1 MNSSAERKFVNLRK
15 RLDQLGYKQPLGIE
29 SLPLVEKLFSDLVHT
44 TESLRNAK
52 LSTGKTEKE
61 SRNIDALLE
70 PYRAENAR
78 AVRENN
84 ELHLELLKL
93 KEEKD
98 RVTRELK
105 THIRKLDHDT
115 SDLKFLNNQYVHK
128 VRCLEKDSKAKAER
142 IQQLQEKNMQA
153 VVQTPGGKK
162 RSIPFRRQRM
172 QIDELIPSSSTS
184 AYPVSQPDDPY
195 IADLLMLADGRINEL
210 QEDIIKVKLELENAQ
225 EYIKHLNNQVEERDR
240 EIERLNRTLHGGRPH
255 DVISLEAQNIS
266 NEKLID
272 HLNLQIE
279 YLQESN
285 RTLQEKVEGLQQKKM
300 DATTEVANL
309 SLKNLELCEELTHI
323 DDLAKRMEMDKERV
337 LETADM
343 ELHDA
348 KKELLRQQKIIENL
362 EDIIT
367 KTRREQSE
375 RDFEKDRLRDELSEL
390 KEQNE
395 KMEGLV
401 NFLEEEKIRLQEK
414 MEKMTAADKDLV
426 LELEAMRAKHGVCG
440 RERSPSHLDA
450 FVKSLEEERDYYRQ
464 EAERYKGVRRAA
476 GLDSSPSRSP
486 GRSPRSKVRRV
497 REDRKEKKKNPDLL
511 SVKLKKSIHVTASYF
526 QGGAAESELLRVLK
540 ERDELKAALLDFER
554 HMEEIQNNVK
564 VLSTERDHFKK
575 LFKQVQD
582 ELRLAR
588 SSDLSDD
595 LVNLK
600 EELNRAEIQMQQVT
614 TERDTLMERLKVAQ
628 TSALTDREERRIL
641 DLEISVKSLERERL
655 DLRSQVCLLK
665 ENREAAE
672 EELKVRSAALLQGV
686 EEVTQQR
693 AESNALR
700 LLQEQMEQ
708 SLSDTQH
715 RLSVKMNELHAAHEL
730 IDNLEKRIEELS
742 QQGSKHKEE
751 VSALQK
757 SISALD
763 REKDALQDEVDQK
776 TEKLV
781 VLQEELSKKEKT
793 VEDVRLTVT
802 NMDNALAQLQGALNS
817 REREIGS
824 LRRQL
829 EAGQEELSGLRRD
842 KEITIRENR
851 RLQDDL
857 ATMTRENQA
866 VHVEMEEALHERD
879 ELKMRVH
886 SYISEVSRIEKVMA
900 PQEQENRDLL
910 ERFMTAHS
918 EVEQREQKLQQAE
931 GLNNSIRL
939 ELLSSDTERRHLRD
953 TIGHQEREIQQHT
966 QALQAYDA
974 QVSSLARGMS
984 RLEEELHK
992 AQEEKA
998 ALLSDLASVRELCVK
1013 LDSGKELTARQ
1024 LTSRSMDLERLTGE
1038 LEDVRSEAEL
1048 LKKQL
1053 ASERL
1058 TVRNLE
1064 TLLSSNRHKEFQT
1077 HLTASERES
1086 ELKVLR
1092 DRLTLAD
1099 SKTVEH
1105 SREVSQLRGKVS
1117 QLQTEMDV
1125 LKRQLTS
1132 ERFERER
1139 AVQEMRR
1146 QGLSF
1151 SSLQSSLPLSSS
1163 SSHHHTSPDRSILR
1177 TLNRS
1182 SDKSADR

>member
-1 MNSSAERKFVNLRK
+1 MTSNAERKFVNLRK
-15 RLDQLGYKQPLGIE
+15 RLDQLGYRQPLAIE

-44 TESLRNAK
+44 TESLRNVK
-52 LSTGKTEKE
+52 LSAGKTEKE
-61 SRNIDALLE
+61 SRNLDALLE
-70 PYRAENAR
+70 PYRAENAQV
-78 AVRENN
+78 VRENN

-105 THIRKLDHDT
+105 THIRKLDHQT

-142 IQQLQEKNMQA
+142 IQQLQEKNLQA

-172 QIDELIPSSSTS
+172 QIDELVPPSSTS
-184 AYPVSQPDDPY
+184 SYPVLQPDDPY
-195 IADLLMLADGRINEL
+195 IADLLQLADGRIHEL
-210 QEDIIKVKLELENAQ
+210 QEDIIKVKLDLENAQ
-225 EYIKHLNNQVEERDR
+225 EYIKHLNTQVEERDK
-240 EIERLNRTLHGGRPH
+240 EIERLNRVLQGGRPH
-255 DVISLEAQNIS
+255 DVITLEAQNVS
-266 NEKLID
+266 NEKLIA

-279 YLQESN
+279 HLQETN
-285 RTLQEKVEGLQQKKM
+285 RTLEQKIEGLQQRKKI
-300 DATTEVANL
+300 ASTEVANL

-323 DDLAKRMEMDKERV
+323 DDLAKRLEMDKEHV

-343 ELHDA
+343 ELQET
-348 KKELLRQQKIIENL
+348 KKEILRQQKIIEDL

-367 KTRREQSE
+367 KIRREQSE
-375 RDFEKDRLRDELSEL
+375 GDFEKDRLRDQLVEL

-395 KMEGLV
+395 KMEGLM
-401 NFLEEEKIRLQEK
+401 NFLEDEKIRLQNKVEK
-414 MEKMTAADKDLV
+414 MMAADKDLV
-426 LELEAMRAKHGVCG
+426 LELETMRAKHGVCG
-440 RERSPSHLDA
+440 RERSPSRLDA

-464 EAERYKGVRRAA
+464 EAERYKRARGA
-476 GLDSSPSRSP
+476 GGLDVSP
-486 GRSPRSKVRRV
+486 GRSPTRGRSPKSRV
-497 REDRKEKKKNPDLL
+497 IR
-511 SVKLKKSIHVTASYF
+511 
-526 QGGAAESELLRVLK
+526 GGAAEAELLHLIK
-540 ERDELKAALLDFER
+540 ERDELRAALLDFEK
-554 HMEEIQNNVK
+554 HMEDIQSNVK
-564 VLSTERDHFKK
+564 ALSTEREHFKT
-575 LFKQVQD
+575 LYKQAQ
-582 ELRLAR
+582 
-588 SSDLSDD
+588 DD
-595 LVNLK
+595 LKSARNVDMSADILK
-600 EELNRAEIQMQQVT
+600 LEEEVKRAEVKIEQLT
-614 TERDTLMERLKVAQ
+614 TERDALMERLKVAH
-628 TSALTDREERRIL
+628 TSALTDRQGEERRIL
-641 DLEISVKSLERERL
+641 DLENAVKSLERERL

-672 EELKVRSAALLQGV
+672 EELKVRSAALV
-686 EEVTQQR
+686 HNAEEVAQQR

-708 SLSDTQH
+708 SLSGTQH
-715 RLSVKMNELHAAHEL
+715 RLSVKMNELHAAHEQ
-730 IDNLEKRIEELS
+730 IAKLEERMGELS
-742 QQGSKHKEE
+742 QQSSKHREE
-751 VSALQK
+751 VAVLHK
-757 SISALD
+757 SVSALD

-793 VEDVRLTVT
+793 LADVRLTVT
-802 NMDNALAQLQGALNS
+802 NMDTSLAQLQGALNS
-817 REREIGS
+817 RERETAS

-829 EAGQEELSGLRRD
+829 DASQEELAGLRRD

-857 ATMTRENQA
+857 ATMTRENQT
-866 VHVEMEEALHERD
+866 VHVEMEEALHEKD
-879 ELKMRVH
+879 ELKLRVH
-886 SYISEVSRIEKVMA
+886 SYISEVSRIEKLMA
-900 PQEQENRDLL
+900 SKEQENRDLL
-910 ERFMTAHS
+910 ERFRMAHS
-918 EVEQREQKLQQAE
+918 DVEEREQKLQHAE
-931 GLNNSIRL
+931 GINNSIRL

-953 TIGHQEREIQQHT
+953 TVGHQEREIQQHM
-966 QALQAYDA
+966 QALQAYEA
-974 QVSSLARGMS
+974 QVSSLVRGMS

-1024 LTSRSMDLERLTGE
+1024 LTSKSMDVERVTGE

-1064 TLLSSNRHKEFQT
+1064 TLLSTNRQKEFQT

-1099 SKTVEH
+1099 SKTACQGGVPAPWQ
-1105 SREVSQLRGKVS
+1105 SVSATDRDGRS
-1117 QLQTEMDV
+1117 QKT
-1125 LKRQLTS
+1125 
-1132 ERFERER
+1132 
-1139 AVQEMRR
+1139 
-1146 QGLSF
+1146 
-1151 SSLQSSLPLSSS
+1151 
-1163 SSHHHTSPDRSILR
+1163 
-1177 TLNRS
+1177 
-1182 SDKSADR
+1182 ADH

>member
-1 MNSSAERKFVNLRK
+1 MNNNAERKFLNLRK
-15 RLDQLGYKQPLGIE
+15 RLDQLGYRHPLGIE

-52 LSTGKTEKE
+52 LSAGKTEKE
-61 SRNIDALLE
+61 TRNFDALLE

-98 RVTRELK
+98 RVSRELK
-105 THIRKLDHDT
+105 THIRKLDHQT

-172 QIDELIPSSSTS
+172 QIDDLIPSSSTS
-184 AYPVSQPDDPY
+184 AYPVSQPNDPY
-195 IADLLMLADGRINEL
+195 IADLLLLADGRINEL
-210 QEDIIKVKLELENAQ
+210 QDDIIKVKLDLENAQ
-225 EYIKHLNNQVEERDR
+225 EFIKHLNIQVEERDK
-240 EIERLNRTLHGGRPH
+240 EIERLNRALHGGRPN
-255 DVISLEAQNIS
+255 DVVSLEAQNIS
-266 NEKLID
+266 NEKLIA

-279 YLQESN
+279 YLQETN
-285 RTLQEKVEGLQQKKM
+285 RTLEEKVTGLQQKKK
-300 DATTEVANL
+300 DASSEVANL
-309 SLKNLELCEELTHI
+309 SIKNLELCEELTHI
-323 DDLAKRMEMDKERV
+323 DDLAKRLEMDKEQV

-343 ELHDA
+343 ELQET
-348 KKELLRQQKIIENL
+348 KKHIQRQQKIIEEL

-375 RDFEKDRLRDELSEL
+375 GDFEKDRLRDQLVEL

-414 MEKMTAADKDLV
+414 MEKMMAADKDLV
-426 LELEAMRAKHGVCG
+426 LELETMRAKHGVCG
-440 RERSPSHLDA
+440 RERSPSRLDA

-464 EAERYKGVRRAA
+464 EAERYKRARGV
-476 GLDSSPSRSP
+476 GGPDLSPSRSP
-486 GRSPRSKVRRV
+486 SRGRSPMYKATRGGVAETELVRLV
-497 REDRKEKKKNPDLL
+497 
-511 SVKLKKSIHVTASYF
+511 
-526 QGGAAESELLRVLK
+526 K
-540 ERDELKAALLDFER
+540 ERDELKAALLEFEK
-554 HMEEIQNNVK
+554 HMEDIQSNVK
-564 VLSTERDHFKK
+564 GLSSERDHFKT
-575 LFKQVQD
+575 LFKQAQ
-582 ELRLAR
+582 E
-588 SSDLSDD
+588 DLKLVHSKDMSAD
-595 LVNLK
+595 LLKLK
-600 EELNRAEIQMQQVT
+600 EQIQRAEIRIQQLT
-614 TERDTLMERLKVAQ
+614 SERDTLMERLQVSQ
-628 TSALTDREERRIL
+628 TSALTGQHEEERRIL
-641 DLEISVKSLERERL
+641 DLENAVQSLERERL
-655 DLRSQVCLLK
+655 ELLSQVSLLK

-672 EELKVRSAALLQGV
+672 EELEVRSAALVQNV
-686 EEVTQQR
+686 EEVSHQR
-693 AESNALR
+693 AEANALR
-700 LLQEQMEQ
+700 LLQEQMEH
-708 SLSDTQH
+708 SLSETQH
-715 RLSVKMNELHAAHEL
+715 RLSVKMNELHAAHEQ
-730 IDNLEKRIEELS
+730 IEKLEETIGEMS
-742 QQGSKHKEE
+742 QRGSKHTEE
-751 VSALQK
+751 VAALQK

-781 VLQEELSKKEKT
+781 VLQEECSKKEQT
-793 VEDVRLTVT
+793 LEDIRLTVT
-802 NMDNALAQLQGALNS
+802 NMDISLAQLQGALNS
-817 REREIGS
+817 REREITS

-829 EAGQEELSGLRRD
+829 DACQEELDGLRRN

-851 RLQDDL
+851 RLQEDL

-866 VHVEMEEALHERD
+866 VHVEMEEALHEKD
-879 ELKMRVH
+879 ELKMRIH
-886 SYISEVSRIEKVMA
+886 SYISEVSRIEKMIA
-900 PQEQENRDLL
+900 AKEQENRDLL
-910 ERFMTAHS
+910 DRFRMAHS
-918 EVEQREQKLQQAE
+918 DMEEREQKLQHAE

-939 ELLSSDTERRHLRD
+939 ELLSSDTERRHLRE
-953 TIGHQEREIQQHT
+953 TVGHQGREIQQHT

-984 RLEEELHK
+984 RLEEELHS

-1013 LDSGKELTARQ
+1013 LDSSKELTARQ
-1024 LTSRSMDLERLTGE
+1024 LTSRSMDLERVTGE
-1038 LEDVRSEAEL
+1038 LEDVKSEAEL

-1064 TLLSSNRHKEFQT
+1064 TLLSSNRQKEFQT

-1086 ELKVLR
+1086 DIKVLR

-1099 SKTVEH
+1099 SKTAEH
-1105 SREVSQLRGKVS
+1105 AREVGQLRGKVS
-1117 QLQTEMDV
+1117 QLQTEMDI

-1151 SSLQSSLPLSSS
+1151 SSLDVSS
-1163 SSHHHTSPDRSILR
+1163 SSHHTSPERSILR
-1177 TLNRS
+1177 SLSRS
-1182 SDKSADR
+1182 TDKSAEKSVSFS

>member
-1 MNSSAERKFVNLRK
+1 MNSSVERKFVNLRK
-15 RLDQLGYKQPLGIE
+15 RLDQLGYRQLLGIE

-52 LSTGKTEKE
+52 LSAGKTEKE
-61 SRNIDALLE
+61 SRNFDALLE
-70 PYRAENAR
+70 PYRTENAR
-78 AVRENN
+78 AIRENN
-84 ELHLELLKL
+84 ELHVELLKL

-128 VRCLEKDSKAKAER
+128 VRCMEKDSKAKAER

-172 QIDELIPSSSTS
+172 QIDELIPSSSS
-184 AYPVSQPDDPY
+184 SSYPVSQPDDPY
-195 IADLLMLADGRINEL
+195 VADMLQLADGRIHEL
-210 QEDIIKVKLELENAQ
+210 QEDIIKVKLNLENAQ
-225 EYIKHLNNQVEERDR
+225 EYIKHLNTQVEERDK
-240 EIERLNRTLHGGRPH
+240 EIDRLNRALHGGRPH
-255 DVISLEAQNIS
+255 DVISLEAQNTS
-266 NEKLID
+266 NEKLIS

-279 YLQESN
+279 YLQEAN
-285 RTLQEKVEGLQQKKM
+285 RTLEQKVEGLQQKKK
-300 DATTEVANL
+300 DASSEVANL

-323 DDLAKRMEMDKERV
+323 DDLAKRLEMDKERV

-343 ELHDA
+343 ELLEA
-348 KKELLRQQKIIENL
+348 KKEILRQQKIIEDL
-362 EDIIT
+362 EDILT
-367 KTRREQSE
+367 KTRRVQSE
-375 RDFEKDRLRDELSEL
+375 GDFEKDRLRDELEEL
-390 KEQNE
+390 KQQNQ

-401 NFLEEEKIRLQEK
+401 NFLEEEKIRLQDKVEK
-414 MEKMTAADKDLV
+414 TMTADRDLV
-426 LELEAMRAKHGVCG
+426 LELETLRAKHGVCG
-440 RERSPSHLDA
+440 RERSPSRLDA
-450 FVKSLEEERDYYRQ
+450 FVKSLEEERDHYRQ
-464 EAERYKGVRRAA
+464 EAERYKRARGA
-476 GLDSSPSRSP
+476 GGLDSSPSRSP
-486 GRSPRSKVRRV
+486 VRGRSPRSKGTR
-497 REDRKEKKKNPDLL
+497 
-511 SVKLKKSIHVTASYF
+511 
-526 QGGAAESELLRVLK
+526 GGAAESELLRVLK
-540 ERDELKAALLDFER
+540 ERDELKAALLDFEK
-554 HMEEIQNNVK
+554 HMEGIQNNVK
-564 VLSTERDHFKK
+564 VLSTEREHFKK
-575 LFKQVQD
+575 LFKQAQD
-582 ELRLAR
+582 ELQLTRR
-588 SSDLSDD
+588 SDLTPE
-595 LVNLK
+595 LLNLK
-600 EELNRAEIQMQQVT
+600 EEVRQAELKLQQVT
-614 TERDTLMERLKVAQ
+614 AERDTLIERLEVSQA
-628 TSALTDREERRIL
+628 SALSDRQGEDRRIQ
-641 DLEISVKSLERERL
+641 DLENAVKSLERERL

-672 EELKVRSAALLQGV
+672 EELKVRCAAVMQSS

-715 RLSVKMNELHAAHEL
+715 RLSVKMNELHAAHEQ
-730 IDNLEKRIEELS
+730 IDKLERRIEELS
-742 QQGSKHKEE
+742 QRGLKHAEE

-757 SISALD
+757 SISTLD

-781 VLQEELSKKEKT
+781 VLQEEFSKKEKT

-817 REREIGS
+817 REREISS

-829 EAGQEELSGLRRD
+829 EASQEELNGLKRD
-842 KEITIRENR
+842 KEITVRENR

-879 ELKMRVH
+879 QLKMRVH
-886 SYISEVSRIEKVMA
+886 SYISEVSRIEKLMA
-900 PQEQENRDLL
+900 TKEQENRDLL
-910 ERFMTAHS
+910 ERFRTFHT
-918 EVEQREQKLQQAE
+918 EVEQQEQKLQQAE
-931 GLNNSIRL
+931 GLNSSIRL

-953 TIGHQEREIQQHT
+953 TVGHQEREIQQ
-966 QALQAYDA
+966 ALQAYEA
-974 QVSSLARGMS
+974 QVSSLVRGMS
-984 RLEEELHK
+984 RLEEELHR

-998 ALLSDLASVRELCVK
+998 SLLSDLASVRELCVK
-1013 LDSGKELTARQ
+1013 LDSSKELTSRQ

-1053 ASERL
+1053 TSERL

-1105 SREVSQLRGKVS
+1105 SREVSQLRGKLS

-1151 SSLQSSLPLSSS
+1151 SSLPLSSS
-1163 SSHHHTSPDRSILR
+1163 TSPHHTSSERSILR
-1177 TLNRS
+1177 SLNRS
-1182 SDKSADR
+1182 SDRSADRSVSFKD